1 MVPLTLIYF
10 TFIYLAPVG
19 ACDPNWSSREGHCY
33 RLFTSQLTW
42 QNAIL
47 TCRTNSATL
56 VDIADQ
62 RENEFV
68 HGIGILLNYR
78 TFLYVN
84 KRSMFCKTPAS
95 PFLELV
101 HITLWDFITVQIKS
115 GFRFNLS
122 TFFHD

>member
-84 KRSMFCKTPAS
+84 KAS
-95 PFLELV
+95 SHNPLGFYHCSNQIRISFQLINFLSRLKRLV
-101 HITLWDFITVQIKS
+101 LERWPIFI
-115 GFRFNLS
+115 
-122 TFFHD
+122 